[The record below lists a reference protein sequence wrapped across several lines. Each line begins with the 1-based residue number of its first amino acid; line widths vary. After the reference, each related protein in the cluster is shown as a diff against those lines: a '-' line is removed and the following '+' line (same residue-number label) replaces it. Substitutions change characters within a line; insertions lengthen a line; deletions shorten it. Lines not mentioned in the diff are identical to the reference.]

1 MDKILI
7 LSGGEIEDSFL
18 REVLE
23 RDTFDR
29 ILCADR
35 GTACALRAG
44 LVPDEVIGDFDS
56 LPEEFLAEAKE
67 RFAKA
72 HWTHLNPIKDA
83 TDTEEAL
90 DLALACHPS
99 QIVILGATGT
109 RIDHVLGNLS
119 LLAKAKAAGTE
130 AVILDAHN
138 RIRLVEGD
146 FLLRREE
153 QFGTYLSLVPFG
165 GPASGVT
172 LEGVYYPLRDAV
184 LTYGN
189 SLGISNEIV
198 SEEAK
203 IHIGRGSLL
212 LIESRD

>member
-1 MDKILI
+1 MKIAIVGAAGRMGRMLVR
-7 LSGGEIEDSFL
+7 LAGEDGGLDVVAEIDVADGFA
-18 REVLE
+18 REW
-23 RDTFDR
+23 
-29 ILCADR
+29 
-35 GTACALRAG
+35 
-44 LVPDEVIGDFDS
+44 P
-56 LPEEFLAEAKE
+56 
-67 RFAKA
+67 
-72 HWTHLNPIKDA
+72 
-83 TDTEEAL
+83 
-90 DLALACHPS
+90 
-99 QIVILGATGT
+99 
-109 RIDHVLGNLS
+109 
-119 LLAKAKAAGTE
+119 AGTE